1 MSTARIA
8 IHVTP
13 KSGRDEVAGWRGG
26 ELSVRVT
33 APPEGGKANAAA
45 CALLAKRL
53 GLPRSAVRVVRGE
66 TSRHKQFE
74 IEGPGADAAEL
85 EAVLA
90 REFGRPDE
98 ALF

>member
-1 MSTARIA
+1 MATLRIA

-45 CALLAKRL
+45 CAVLARLLGVPK
-53 GLPRSAVRVVRGE
+53 SSVRVVRGE
-66 TSRHKQFE
+66 TSRHKQVE
-74 IEGPGADAAEL
+74 IEGPDAGALGSAVAA
-85 EAVLA
+85 A
-90 REFGRPDE
+90 FGAADE
-98 ALF
+98 PLF